1 MTFKFMTCI
10 FAASVTLC
18 ALAQGRDPQWFQRR
32 MSELDRTLLESD
44 KVKKIESLGE
54 FIGIGRYGYN
64 SMDDEQ
70 RAIFGKAQS
79 ALLSI
84 PGHAQYYQNKIE
96 DSRKQVKA
104 NENLSPEEKE
114 RLRRAGKPAVG
125 LGDYWDVR
133 DAAFQ
138 VLAQLPSPET
148 VAVLGHFLEDP
159 EGRNGKDLLGNPLV
173 WHDDVAPAYP
183 NCWLAC
189 ISITNLGI
197 EHAPI
202 GDVSKLNSVVMDP
215 AQVDAWKGWWQEVK
229 SGKRTYRFKG
239 SAIEY
244 GADDPATKEQLEK
257 TTKDRKQAEK
267 GRKGT
272 GSESESPKAE
282 QVAPPNP

>member
-1 MTFKFMTCI
+1 MISRILILMGCSFPLVLR
-10 FAASVTLC
+10 ANLPS
-18 ALAQGRDPQWFQRR
+18 DPGEYRQW
-32 MSELDRTLLESD
+32 ELESLNAI
-44 KVKKIESLGE
+44 KAQAGVPPNVAIPKLGSWLVKLSSGANIEGGE
-54 FIGIGRYGYN
+54 RPVFH
-64 SMDDEQ
+64 
-70 RAIFGKAQS
+70 AVQS
-79 ALLSI
+79 ALLAI

-96 DSRKQVKA
+96 DARKQVKA

-133 DAAFQ
+133 GVAFQ

-173 WHDDVAPAYP
+173 WHDDVAPAFP

-215 AQVDAWKGWWQEVK
+215 VQFDAWKGWWQEVK
-229 SGKRTYRFKG
+229 SGKRTYQFKG

-244 GADDPATKEQLEK
+244 SSDGPLTKEQR
-257 TTKDRKQAEK
+257 KDK
-267 GRKGT
+267 
-272 GSESESPKAE
+272 
-282 QVAPPNP
+282 